1 MQCCSEATLL
11 ARGTWTS
18 VMRMVRERRQRGH
31 PSVWALTLVGLI
43 GLGCAREIIE
53 VAPADDIY
61 AAATKDFEDGQYG
74 AAILRYRQFLDH
86 YPLDPRTQEVEFRI
100 AQAHYRDESYAEAIV
115 AFSDFQRMYPTSP
128 RLPEVEFTIAQAHM
142 DQMGSIDR
150 DLAAA
155 RNAHDRFRSVILR
168 YPGTEYA
175 EKAATRLREC
185 REHLAERELYIAS
198 FYFDRGDLRAGETRV
213 KGLLDRY
220 PDTDAAARALRRL
233 ASAASAAGEN
243 DLGQLAENAATEL
256 ESSAPPEAGGA
267 ASELQRGGPALAA
280 LREKLGAPNQRPTRD
295 PTSES

>member
-1 MQCCSEATLL
+1 ML
-11 ARGTWTS
+11 ARGAWTS
-18 VMRMVRERRQRGH
+18 VSEMSRERRK
-31 PSVWALTLVGLI
+31 PACPAVLALALVGSV
-43 GLGCAREIIE
+43 GLGCAKEIIE
-53 VAPADDIY
+53 VAPSDDIY

-74 AAILRYRQFLDH
+74 AAVLRYRQFLDH

-100 AQAHYRDESYAEAIV
+100 AQAHYRDESYAEAIA

-142 DQMGSIDR
+142 DQMDSVDR

-155 RNAHDRFRSVILR
+155 RNAHDRFRSVLLR

-198 FYFDRGDLRAGETRV
+198 FYFDRGELRAGETRV

-233 ASAASAAGEN
+233 AAAASAAGED

-256 ESSAPPEAGGA
+256 ESAALQDSGGM
-267 ASELQRGGPALAA
+267 ASDTRPGGPALAA
-280 LREKLGAPNQRPTRD
+280 LREKLGTPSHRATSN

>member
-1 MQCCSEATLL
+1 MAS
-11 ARGTWTS
+11 
-18 VMRMVRERRQRGH
+18 ERRGH
-31 PSVWALTLVGLI
+31 VRLAALALGLI
-43 GLGCAREIIE
+43 GLLGLGCAQGVIE

-74 AAILRYRQFLDH
+74 AAVQRYRQFLDH
-86 YPLDPRTQEVEFRI
+86 YPLDPRTQEVEYRI
-100 AQAHYRDESYAEAIV
+100 AQAHYRDESYAEAIA

-142 DQMGSIDR
+142 DQMDSIDR

-155 RNAHDRFRSVILR
+155 RNAHDRFRSVLLR

-175 EKAATRLREC
+175 EKAGTRLREC

-198 FYFDRGDLRAGETRV
+198 FYFDRGELRAGETRV

-233 ASAASAAGEN
+233 ADAAAAAGED

-256 ESSAPPEAGGA
+256 ESEPIQPGEGTPPA
-267 ASELQRGGPALAA
+267 ARRGGPALAA
-280 LREKLGAPNQRPTRD
+280 LREKLASPSDAGSAE